1 MKKLI
6 FLLCCALWS
15 ASLSWAAGGGA
26 PTSAPADLDR
36 IVAVVN
42 DDVILRSELDQDIKE
57 VLAQLK
63 AKGTQLP
70 PAAILERQ
78 VLERLVLRR
87 LQLQTAERLG
97 IKVDDATLAKAIDSI
112 AAKNKMSLAQL
123 KGTLEKEHISF
134 DQFRENTKRQI
145 IVAKLQSQEVVNKI
159 SITEQEIKNFLAKDS
174 GRLGARAEVHLLHI
188 LIATPDGATAEVIQR
203 ARAQADQVVQE
214 LRRGADFAAVAVR
227 QSGGRQALEG
237 GDLGW
242 LRAGQIPVQVKEL
255 VQTMDKGSISD
266 PLRGSEGFHIFKLV
280 DYKGGNRQVVD
291 QTHVRHI
298 LVKTNDQV
306 NEQDART
313 RLEQLRIRLVGG
325 EDFAALA
332 RSHSDDPVSAVK
344 GGDLGWLSPG
354 DTVPEF
360 EHQITELRAGDFSQ
374 PFRSP
379 QGWHLVQV
387 VERRSHDNTDE
398 SMKQKAREAIKERK
412 SNEEIELWLR
422 RLRDESYVEIRLPEA
437 GKPESGRP

>member
-1 MKKLI
+1 
-6 FLLCCALWS
+6 
-15 ASLSWAAGGGA
+15 
-26 PTSAPADLDR
+26 
-36 IVAVVN
+36 
-42 DDVILRSELDQDIKE
+42 
-57 VLAQLK
+57 
-63 AKGTQLP
+63 
-70 PAAILERQ
+70 
-78 VLERLVLRR
+78 
-87 LQLQTAERLG
+87 
-97 IKVDDATLAKAIDSI
+97 
-112 AAKNKMSLAQL
+112 MSLAQL